1 MLQPRTPTCQ
11 SDDAGMSNAMTD
23 ENSDSPKSRTT
34 IEVDRQ
40 VWRQVRGEAV
50 SEGKNVSEKLE
61 EILREYVELNEDDD
75 A

>member
-1 MLQPRTPTCQ
+1 
-11 SDDAGMSNAMTD
+11 MSEAMTD
-23 ENSDSPKSRTT
+23 EDSNGPKSRTT

-40 VWRQVRGEAV
+40 VWRQVRAEAV

-61 EILREYVELNEDDD
+61 EILRDHVELDDDD

>member
-1 MLQPRTPTCQ
+1 
-11 SDDAGMSNAMTD
+11 MSEAMTN
-23 ENSDSPKSRTT
+23 EDSNGPMARTT

-40 VWRQVRGEAV
+40 VWRQVRAEAV

-61 EILREYVELNEDDD
+61 EILRDHVELEDDSD

>member
-1 MLQPRTPTCQ
+1 MSELMTSEDSNGANDAPT
-11 SDDAGMSNAMTD
+11 A
-23 ENSDSPKSRTT
+23 RTT

-40 VWRQVRGEAV
+40 VWRQVRAEAV

-61 EILREYVELNEDDD
+61 EILREHVELEDDD

>member
-1 MLQPRTPTCQ
+1 
-11 SDDAGMSNAMTD
+11 MSEAMTN
-23 ENSDSPKSRTT
+23 EDSNGPMARTT

-40 VWRQVRGEAV
+40 VWREVRAEAV

-61 EILREYVELNEDDD
+61 EILRDHVELEDDSD

>member
-1 MLQPRTPTCQ
+1 MTSEDSSGANDAPT
-11 SDDAGMSNAMTD
+11 A
-23 ENSDSPKSRTT
+23 RTT

-40 VWRQVRGEAV
+40 VWRQVRAEAV

-61 EILREYVELNEDDD
+61 EILREHTELDDDD

>member
-1 MLQPRTPTCQ
+1 
-11 SDDAGMSNAMTD
+11 MSEAMTN
-23 ENSDSPKSRTT
+23 EDSNGPMARTT

-40 VWRQVRGEAV
+40 VWREVRAEAV

-61 EILREYVELNEDDD
+61 EILREHVGLDEDDTN

>member
-1 MLQPRTPTCQ
+1 
-11 SDDAGMSNAMTD
+11 MSEAMTN
-23 ENSDSPKSRTT
+23 EDSNGPTARTT

-40 VWRQVRGEAV
+40 VWREVRAEAV

-61 EILREYVELNEDDD
+61 EILRAHVELDEDDN

>member
-1 MLQPRTPTCQ
+1 
-11 SDDAGMSNAMTD
+11 MSEAMTN
-23 ENSDSPKSRTT
+23 EDSNGPMARTT

-40 VWRQVRGEAV
+40 VWRQVRAEAV

-61 EILREYVELNEDDD
+61 EILRAHVELEDDN